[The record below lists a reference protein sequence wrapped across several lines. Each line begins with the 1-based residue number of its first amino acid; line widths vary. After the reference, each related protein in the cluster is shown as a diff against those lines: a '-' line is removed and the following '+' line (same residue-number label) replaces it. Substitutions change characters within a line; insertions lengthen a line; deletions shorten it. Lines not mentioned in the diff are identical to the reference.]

1 VSTTGHNRLRGSI
14 EPDPLDA
21 ALEDWAGR
29 HWPGGWFVRGA
40 ARSGRLA
47 VLYAAALG
55 ARSGHDYLG
64 CEHLVAGSLRA
75 GGLPQVATAGELR
88 RVAVAAVAA
97 SQMRAEVLAEHV
109 EEWFADADAA
119 IAAVALGSVR
129 VLPTLTPRAA
139 RALLRARGQ
148 AAAASAMGG
157 AGAVHVLSGVLADPG
172 IVAPAATREGVSLEP
187 ARLLAERRAGWGPLL
202 DLLDEG

>member
-1 VSTTGHNRLRGSI
+1 MSSTGHNRLRGSI
-14 EPDPLDA
+14 EPDPIDA

-64 CEHLVAGSLRA
+64 CEHLFAGSLRA
-75 GGLPQVATAGELR
+75 GGLPQVATADELR
-88 RVAVAAVAA
+88 RVAVASVAA
-97 SQMRAEVLAEHV
+97 SQLRAEVLAEDV
-109 EEWFADADAA
+109 EEWFDDFDAA
-119 IAAVALGSVR
+119 VAAVALGSVR
-129 VLPTLTPRAA
+129 ALPTLTPRAA

-187 ARLLAERRAGWGPLL
+187 ARRLAERRAGWGPLL
-202 DLLDEG
+202 DLLDEC